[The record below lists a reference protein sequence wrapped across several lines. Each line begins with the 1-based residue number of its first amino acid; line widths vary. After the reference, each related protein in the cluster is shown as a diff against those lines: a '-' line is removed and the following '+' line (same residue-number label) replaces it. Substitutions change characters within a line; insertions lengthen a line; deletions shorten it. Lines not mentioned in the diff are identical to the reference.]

1 MIGRD
6 RHAARG
12 GWLLVIVFGGGLV
25 AAGPGDGL
33 AASDAHTWGPD
44 PFGAP
49 PAPAERPVGATH
61 LESESPIELQG
72 IIAGPSGMVA
82 IIDSNIVRI
91 GDHIGSE
98 RVLEITPRMVVL
110 QHGQR
115 TRRLALSVLVTRG
128 R

>member
-1 MIGRD
+1 MSGRD

-12 GWLLVIVFGGGLV
+12 GWLLVIMFGLV
-25 AAGPGDGL
+25 AAGTGDGL
-33 AASDAHTWGPD
+33 AASDAHPWGPD

-49 PAPAERPVGATH
+49 PAPVERPLGETH

-72 IIAGPSGMVA
+72 IIAGPNGMVA
-82 IIDSNIVRI
+82 IIDSTIVRI

-110 QHGQR
+110 QHGQQ